1 MTSVLLDASILA
13 SKLLLKTLPFML
25 LGVLLAEFIV
35 ALGVVE
41 KLSWLAKPITRFS
54 HLREECGV
62 SFLLAFISPT
72 AANAMLADYYE
83 KGFIE
88 KKELFIAAMINSF
101 PAIVMHWRYLLPV
114 VVPLLGVAGVIY
126 FGTLMLVGLLKT
138 TLLMLVGRLV
148 LEGGDT
154 SLKPDADIEAG
165 RGRGRAVSNPNPD
178 PALRVR
184 EAFRKSL
191 RASEPVMK
199 RMVVITVPTMFL
211 VCLLMEVGAF
221 DALSSLLGGVA
232 ASLPVPP
239 DALGVI
245 AAHLGH
251 HTAACTVASGLLAA
265 GRLSVRDVVIT
276 LLFGNVLAS
285 VTTALRFFT
294 PHYVSIFGPRVGLE
308 LMAVSTAIRDGIA
321 LVLIAALMLLW

>member
-1 MTSVLLDASILA
+1 MSVLLGSSILA

-25 LGVLLAEFIV
+25 VGVILAEFIV

-41 KLSWLAKPITRFS
+41 KLSWLAKPITNFS

-88 KKELFIAAMINSF
+88 KRELFIAAMINSF
-101 PAIVMHWRYLLPV
+101 PAVVMHWRYLLPI
-114 VVPLLGVAGVIY
+114 VVPLLGIAGVIY
-126 FGTLMLVGLLKT
+126 FGMLMLVGLLKT
-138 TLLMLVGRLV
+138 TLLMLVGRFV
-148 LEGGDT
+148 LEGSGA
-154 SLKPDADIEAG
+154 SPKSDARTGAK
-165 RGRGRAVSNPNPD
+165 RPTLP
-178 PALRVR
+178 
-184 EAFRKSL
+184 EAFHKSL
-191 RASEPVMK
+191 HSSKPVMK
-199 RMVVITVPTMFL
+199 RIVAITVPTMFV
-211 VCLLMEVGAF
+211 VCLLIEVGAF
-221 DALSSLLGGVA
+221 DALSSLLSGVT
-232 ASLPVPP
+232 SLLPVPP

-285 VTTALRFFT
+285 ITTALRFFA
-294 PHYVSIFGPRVGLE
+294 PHYVSIFGPREGLE
-308 LMAVSTAIRDGIA
+308 LMTVSTAIRDGIT